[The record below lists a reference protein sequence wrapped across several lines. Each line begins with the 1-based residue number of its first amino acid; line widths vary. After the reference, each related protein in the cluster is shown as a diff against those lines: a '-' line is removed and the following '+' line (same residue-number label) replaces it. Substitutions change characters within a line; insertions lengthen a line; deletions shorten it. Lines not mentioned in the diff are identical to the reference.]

1 MEFFTPYKN
10 IVLIWG
16 VIGLMS
22 FIQLIIADLCSI
34 KSKQTPGYPIE
45 ADHNSLLFRAV
56 RAHANTNESI
66 AIFILFSLF
75 GIFSAANAQWL
86 TNFAMAYL
94 AGRVLHMVFYYT
106 NTQLARS
113 ASFVLILIASYFF
126 ALPYMFAI
134 IAKADNTGQLSVLSS
149 AALAIGSMLGAYL
162 YGVFM
167 EFSGTNSAYVF
178 SFITIVFGMIL
189 ILKVE
194 KKHD

>member
-1 MEFFTPYKN
+1 MEFLTPYKN

-75 GIFSAANAQWL
+75 GILSAANPEWL
-86 TNFAMAYL
+86 NNFAITYL
-94 AGRVLHMVFYYT
+94 IGRILHMVFYYA
-106 NTQLARS
+106 NIPLARS
-113 ASFVLILIASYFF
+113 AVFVMILV
-126 ALPYMFAI
+126 ALFGMFAV
-134 IAKADNTGQLSVLSS
+134 G
-149 AALAIGSMLGAYL
+149 AAAWI
-162 YGVFM
+162 
-167 EFSGTNSAYVF
+167 
-178 SFITIVFGMIL
+178 
-189 ILKVE
+189 
-194 KKHD
+194 